1 MNYMVKGK
9 DKRNNINQREI
20 LFLLEIL
27 IMIFNEIF
35 YFFQGIIFILFF

>member
-9 DKRNNINQREI
+9 DKRNNINQIEI
-20 LFLLEIL
+20 LFLLETLIL
-27 IMIFNEIF
+27 IFNMIF

>member
-1 MNYMVKGK
+1 MLKGK
-9 DKRNNINQREI
+9 DKRNNINQIEI

-27 IMIFNEIF
+27 IEIF

>member
-9 DKRNNINQREI
+9 DKRNNINQIEI

-27 IMIFNEIF
+27 IEIF

>member
-9 DKRNNINQREI
+9 DKRNNINQIEI